1 MASCMRGST
10 EVMVPPLAFK
20 EFIINSESP
29 SRTTS
34 VRPNSCPNS
43 GARAAAT
50 ASIFAG
56 RSSGDKL

>member
-10 EVMVPPLAFK
+10 ETMIPPPAFK
-20 EFIINSESP
+20 EFITNSESP